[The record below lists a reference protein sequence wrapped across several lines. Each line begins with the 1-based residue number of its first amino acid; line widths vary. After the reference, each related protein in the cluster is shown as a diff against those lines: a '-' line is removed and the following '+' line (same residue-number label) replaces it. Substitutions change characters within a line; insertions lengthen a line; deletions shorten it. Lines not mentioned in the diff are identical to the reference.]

1 MSISNAR
8 LLLGGIVIL
17 LCLVLWLALAP
28 YTAGAASKISIP
40 ASFGPCKGAL
50 GDMLIF
56 EDSSGTVRLVRTSG
70 TVYMTIN
77 RRG

>member
-1 MSISNAR
+1 MRVNRTRILAAAF
-8 LLLGGIVIL
+8 VVL
-17 LCLVLWLALAP
+17 LCIGAWLMLSP
-28 YTAGAASKISIP
+28 TSAGASANVSIP

-56 EDSSGTVRLVRTSG
+56 EDSEGTVRIIRQSG
-70 TVYMTIN
+70 TIYMTIH